1 MKNKKVYG
9 LVGVAALAAVG
20 GTFAYYSAEQTFNNP
35 FETTYYS
42 TQATEKFNPTGE
54 NKTWKPGAKIDKDVT
69 ATNTGE
75 GEVWVRVKFD
85 EVWTRK
91 GTLLVDWDSE
101 DDTFLPATPDKAAD
115 KDGNLWQW
123 KDKEDGGE
131 GKWVVMTTPDG
142 NKKSVWIG
150 EDDGEIKTENG
161 EWDKGSVV
169 FKEIL
174 AGENSDWTYGGDG
187 YYYYKYVLAQGDTTS
202 KILDS
207 VTLCGDTDMG
217 KFQNT
222 TYIYYSKDV
231 DVAPDFDKKT
241 WKEVPLGSTVEEYMK
256 QLIDDGEFTADQAK
270 EFNVFTYQENV
281 REDGLYGYSDA
292 DYDLNI
298 TVEFVQSDTED
309 ESAYEAAIAMG
320 WGNAEK
326 LSNLLAKTTKSTAPA
341 PAEPES
347 TPAQGEGE

>member
-35 FETTYYS
+35 FKTTYYS

-85 EVWTRK
+85 EVWTR
-91 GTLLVDWDSE
+91 GNAQLAAWNSE
-101 DDTFLPATPDKAAD
+101 DETFLPATPEKAASESGD
-115 KDGNLWQW
+115 LWQW
-123 KDKEDGGE
+123 KDNRN
-131 GKWVVMTTPDG
+131 GKLVEMTKPDG
-142 NKKSVWIG
+142 SKEPVWIG
-150 EDDGEIKTENG
+150 EDDGKTEDG

-222 TYIYYSKDV
+222 TYIYWSDTE
-231 DVAPDFDKKT
+231 DVAPAFDKGT
-241 WKEVPLGSTVEEYMK
+241 WTEVPSENTVEEFMK
-256 QLIDDGEFTADQAK
+256 QLIDKGEFTADQAK
-270 EFNVFTYQENV
+270 KLNVFTYQENV
-281 REDGLYGYSDA
+281 RENGLYGYSEA

-298 TVEFVQSDTED
+298 TVEFVQSDTEG

-320 WGNAEK
+320 WGDAEK
-326 LSNLLAKTTKSTAPA
+326 LSNLLEKTTKSTAPA
-341 PAEPES
+341 PTEPES
-347 TPAQGEGE
+347 TPAESEGE